1 MPDGTGVDAT
11 MQCLFCG
18 EQEHVE
24 VFEVWGHDFMFHTCC
39 EGLHE
44 QIAFDMND
52 DPAWARRFLQRL
64 GIEELCGHEL
74 RRVADDDSCSLVL
87 DWSLRIAPV
96 THDQARS
103 FIARHHA
110 HCRPPVMWRFHT
122 GIFNGRTLLGVAVV
136 GIPLP
141 VLTTGAGSSRSTG
154 CASGGTSPSRCAGMP
169 PPCFTA
175 GAPGKR
181 LAWAGRKS
189 SLTPVRMRLARR
201 CEPQAGNKKA
211 EFAAGDGMAHDD
223 QGPTR
228 IAGSIRCDGAESFD
242 RGPSAR
248 SLLRASR
255 LQWFPTSRS

>member
-44 QIAFDMND
+44 QIAYDMND
-52 DPAWARRFLQRL
+52 DPAWARRFLERL

-122 GIFNGRTLLGVAVV
+122 GIFNGRTLLGV
-136 GIPLP
+136 
-141 VLTTGAGSSRSTG
+141 RRRRE
-154 CASGGTSPSRCAGMP
+154 SRCPFLQRARDRRGQQAVHPAGHRQAAALECRLHALRLVRP
-169 PPCFTA
+169 GSGSPGLVENHHLHPC
-175 GAPGKR
+175 G
-181 LAWAGRKS
+181 
-189 SLTPVRMRLARR
+189 
-201 CEPQAGNKKA
+201 
-211 EFAAGDGMAHDD
+211 
-223 QGPTR
+223 
-228 IAGSIRCDGAESFD
+228 
-242 RGPSAR
+242 
-248 SLLRASR
+248 
-255 LQWFPTSRS
+255 